1 MRPGCCHTSKTDAFS
16 LFQRLDCCL
25 VVWRHA
31 GICHFLDQLNI
42 KVSVASRSGCLAKTT
57 GRENQKQTKNDYLRM
72 GFFNLFIFCLKIIKS
87 KSFFLAN

>member
-31 GICHFLDQLNI
+31 GICHFLNQLNI

-72 GFFNLFIFCLKIIKS
+72 GFFNLFFASKS
-87 KSFFLAN
+87 SNQKSFFLAN